1 MIKKRKPLILKDPKE
16 INSLNYLNDL
26 AVKKIEEGDYPQA
39 IEILV
44 ALIKKHPNYFLAYYN
59 LGNLHLSLEQW
70 QQAVFY
76 FKEAIA
82 IDDLHARSYLGL
94 AIALSRLGKHEEAMI
109 YYKKAYEIDPSVKTI
124 ALPPDLF
131 G

>member
-1 MIKKRKPLILKDPKE
+1 MTKRKPLFIKNPKE
-16 INSLNYLNDL
+16 IADLNYLNDL
-26 AVKKIEEGDYPQA
+26 AIKKIEEGNYMQA

-70 QQAVFY
+70 NSAIFY
-76 FKEAIA
+76 FKEAIS

-94 AIALSRLGKHEEAMI
+94 AIALSRLGKHEEAI
-109 YYKKAYEIDPSVKTI
+109 GYYKKAYEIDPSVKTI

-131 G
+131 R